1 MELRYFIKNVYHEF
15 FDKHVF
21 STMSRLITSLT
32 PELCCSNIKISLAF
46 YTDVLGFEIQYQ
58 REEDGFAMLE
68 RQGSR
73 IMLDEISNNLAE
85 GANRTWISAA
95 LEKPFGRGMN
105 LEIRTTQIDEL
116 YNHVQQSGATIFL
129 PIEEK
134 WYRVNDTEVG
144 NRQFI
149 VLDPDG
155 YMLRFAQDL
164 GVRALSV
171 SKFAL

>member
-1 MELRYFIKNVYHEF
+1 M
-15 FDKHVF
+15 
-21 STMSRLITSLT
+21 MSRLITSLT
-32 PELCCSNIKISLAF
+32 PEFSCSNIKTSLAF
-46 YTDVLGFEIQYQ
+46 YTKVLGFEIQYQ
-58 REEDGFAMLE
+58 RAEDGFAMLE

-73 IMLDEISNNLAE
+73 IMLDEINNHSADST
-85 GANRTWISAA
+85 NRTWTSAA

-116 YNHVQQSGATIFL
+116 YLRVQKSGVTIFL
-129 PIEEK
+129 PLEEK
-134 WYRVNDTEVG
+134 WYRVHDSEVG

-164 GVRALSV
+164 GCRDV
-171 SKFAL
+171 

>member
-1 MELRYFIKNVYHEF
+1 MTKN
-15 FDKHVF
+15 
-21 STMSRLITSLT
+21 RLITPLT
-32 PELCCSNIKISLAF
+32 PELCCSNIKTSLAF
-46 YTDVLGFEIQYQ
+46 YMDVLGFEIQYQ
-58 REEDGFAMLE
+58 REEDGFSMLE

-73 IMLDEISNNLAE
+73 IMLDEISNNSAE
-85 GANRTWISAA
+85 GTNRTWISAV

-116 YNHVQQSGATIFL
+116 YNHVRQSNATIFL

-134 WYRVNDTEVG
+134 WYRVDDSEVG

-164 GVRALSV
+164 GCRARSV
-171 SKFAL
+171 SKLAL

>member
-1 MELRYFIKNVYHEF
+1 MTK
-15 FDKHVF
+15 
-21 STMSRLITSLT
+21 SRLITSLT
-32 PELCCSNIKISLAF
+32 PELCCSNIKISLDF
-46 YTDVLGFEIQYQ
+46 YTKVLGFEIQYQ
-58 REEDGFAMLE
+58 REEEGFAMLE

-73 IMLDEISNNLAE
+73 IMLDEVSMNSAE
-85 GANRTWISAA
+85 RTSRTWILAS

-105 LEIRTTQIDEL
+105 LEIRTTHIDEL
-116 YNHVQQSGATIFL
+116 YKCVQQSGATIFL

-134 WYRVNDTEVG
+134 WYRVNDIEVG

-164 GVRALSV
+164 GERALSV

>member
-1 MELRYFIKNVYHEF
+1 M
-15 FDKHVF
+15 
-21 STMSRLITSLT
+21 
-32 PELCCSNIKISLAF
+32 
-46 YTDVLGFEIQYQ
+46 DVLGFEIQYQ
-58 REEDGFAMLE
+58 REDERFAMLE

-73 IMLDEISNNLAE
+73 IMLDEISNNLAD
-85 GANRTWISAA
+85 GANRTWILAA

-105 LEIRTTQIDEL
+105 LEIRTTQIDKL

-129 PIEEK
+129 LIEEK

-155 YMLRFAQDL
+155 YMPRFAQDL
-164 GVRALSV
+164 GYRALSD
-171 SKFAL
+171 SKLSL

>member
-1 MELRYFIKNVYHEF
+1 MNSL
-15 FDKHVF
+15 DKHVF

-73 IMLDEISNNLAE
+73 IMLDEISNHSAE
-85 GANRTWISAA
+85 GTNRTWISAA

-134 WYRVNDTEVG
+134 WYRVNDSEVG

-164 GVRALSV
+164 GERALSV
-171 SKFAL
+171 SKFSL